1 MKAQTILFYLVQLIT
16 YCIITWKAE
25 STLFAVLSYIM
36 LVVLLS
42 GIGKN
47 LINKLD
53 G

>member
-1 MKAQTILFYLVQLIT
+1 MKTQSILFYLVQLIT
-16 YCIITWKAE
+16 FCIITWRAE
-25 STLFAVLSYIM
+25 STLFAVLAYIV
-36 LVVLLS
+36 LIILLS